1 MLREGT
7 DMEKGKESLFEKVQK
22 TLAGLGKKKLLAVYG
37 GLFVLLLGLYAWE
50 NHGEAK
56 KTNGAAEQIQSK
68 GLEERL
74 SEVLGDI
81 RGAGQVRVLI
91 TYETGEEKVTATV
104 STTDESISGGEGAS
118 SSQKRETV
126 QPATVTT
133 EEGQQAIVLYEKEPR
148 IRGVL
153 VVAEGAGDPF
163 VRLNLQRAV
172 MAVTGVSLDRIEVFE
187 MGYGS

>member
-1 MLREGT
+1 M
-7 DMEKGKESLFEKVQK
+7 D
-22 TLAGLGKKKLLAVYG
+22 AGELGKKVREWLEKLGHGKKGLVVYG
-37 GLFVLLLGLYAWE
+37 VVFILLVGVYALYSRE
-50 NHGEAK
+50 EPETNVKVDTQTEA
-56 KTNGAAEQIQSK
+56 

-74 SEVLGDI
+74 SEVLGQM

-91 TYETGEEKVTATV
+91 TYETGEELVTATV
-104 STTDESISGGEGAS
+104 STTDESISGSGEGS
-118 SSQKRETV
+118 TSTQKRETV

-133 EEGQQAIVLYEKEPR
+133 EAGQQAIVLYEKEPQ

-153 VVAEGAGDPF
+153 VVAEGAGDPS

>member
-1 MLREGT
+1 MEKDTVVKKLRET
-7 DMEKGKESLFEKVQK
+7 LEKLGVKEGRK
-22 TLAGLGKKKLLAVYG
+22 GLAVYG
-37 GLFVLLLGLYAWE
+37 ILLILLVCAYLVYTRAPVE
-50 NHGEAK
+50 GEAVS
-56 KTNGAAEQIQSK
+56 TLEEV

-74 SEVLGDI
+74 GEAMSKM

-104 STTDESISGGEGAS
+104 STTDESISGSGEGTS
-118 SSQKRETV
+118 SSQKRETL
-126 QPATVTT
+126 QPATLTT
-133 EEGQQAIVLYEKEPR
+133 GEGQQAIVLYEKEPR

-153 VVAEGAGDPF
+153 VVAEGAGDPS

>member
-1 MLREGT
+1 M
-7 DMEKGKESLFEKVQK
+7 D
-22 TLAGLGKKKLLAVYG
+22 AGELGKKVGEWLEKLVRGKKGLVAYG
-37 GLFVLLLGLYAWE
+37 VAFVLLVGLYLLYSQE
-50 NHGEAK
+50 KPEASPV
-56 KTNGAAEQIQSK
+56 TVATEEA

-74 SEVLGDI
+74 GEALSQM

-91 TYETGEEKVTATV
+91 TYETGEELVTATV
-104 STTDESISGGEGAS
+104 STTDESISGGEGS
-118 SSQKRETV
+118 TSSQKRETV

-133 EEGQQAIVLYEKEPR
+133 EAGQQAIVLYEKEPQ

-153 VVAEGAGDPF
+153 VVAEGAGDPS

>member
-1 MLREGT
+1 M
-7 DMEKGKESLFEKVQK
+7 D
-22 TLAGLGKKKLLAVYG
+22 AGELGKKLREWLEKLVRGRKGLVVYG
-37 GLFVLLLGLYAWE
+37 AVLVLLVGLYLLYSQE
-50 NHGEAK
+50 KPETSPVTVVTEEA
-56 KTNGAAEQIQSK
+56 

-74 SEVLGDI
+74 GEVLGEM

-91 TYETGEEKVTATV
+91 TYETGEELVTATV
-104 STTDESISGGEGAS
+104 STTDESISGSGEGTS

-133 EEGQQAIVLYEKEPR
+133 EAGQQAIVLYEKEPQ

-153 VVAEGAGDPF
+153 VVAEGAGDPS

>member
-1 MLREGT
+1 M
-7 DMEKGKESLFEKVQK
+7 D
-22 TLAGLGKKKLLAVYG
+22 AGELGKKVREWLEKLVRGKKGLAVYG
-37 GLFVLLLGLYAWE
+37 VILVLLVGVYLLYSQE
-50 NHGEAK
+50 KPEASPVAVV
-56 KTNGAAEQIQSK
+56 TEEA

-74 SEVLGDI
+74 GEALSQM

-91 TYETGEEKVTATV
+91 TYETGEELVTATV
-104 STTDESISGGEGAS
+104 STTDESISGGEGS
-118 SSQKRETV
+118 TSSQKRETV

-133 EEGQQAIVLYEKEPR
+133 EAGQQAIVLYEKEPQ

-153 VVAEGAGDPF
+153 VVAEGAGDPS

>member
-1 MLREGT
+1 
-7 DMEKGKESLFEKVQK
+7 MEKDRVVSILR
-22 TLAGLGKKKLLAVYG
+22 AGAKKLGLEGWKGKPAVYG
-37 GLFVLLLGLYAWE
+37 AVFVLLLGLYLWE
-50 NHGEAK
+50 GRETGVQEASVNPSIK
-56 KTNGAAEQIQSK
+56 EEL

-74 SEVLGDI
+74 SQVLGQI
-81 RGAGQVRVLI
+81 RGAGQVQVLI

-104 STTDESISGGEGAS
+104 STTDESISGGGEGTS

-126 QPATVTT
+126 QPATLTT
-133 EEGQQAIVLYEKEPR
+133 GEGQQAIVLYEKEPQ

-153 VVAEGAGDPF
+153 VVAEGAGDPT

-172 MAVTGVSLDRIEVFE
+172 MAVTGVSLNRIEVFE